1 MRGVSETRFCMEIN
15 SRHARVPGRPN
26 LLLLDSTG
34 SVSQLAER
42 SKTCRSFSLG
52 TLRADVPALRLHTLS
67 RFHLVKDRR
76 RADSPR
82 LVVSDSSQHAHFY
95 RCWSVGRPE
104 AWVVNQDGI
113 CPASCVFGPDSI
125 GFRAGNLEVQQRYRA
140 TQCQACAHIRGAIP
154 ESPNLQEFFR
164 QYRSE
169 E

>member
-42 SKTCRSFSLG
+42 SKTFRSFSLG

-67 RFHLVKDRR
+67 RFHLGKDRR

-82 LVVSDSSQHAHFY
+82 LVVPDSSQHAHFY
-95 RCWSVGRPE
+95 RCGVWGVRKPGWLTKMASVLLLAFSVPTLLVF
-104 AWVVNQDGI
+104 AQGI
-113 CPASCVFGPDSI
+113 
-125 GFRAGNLEVQQRYRA
+125 
-140 TQCQACAHIRGAIP
+140 
-154 ESPNLQEFFR
+154 
-164 QYRSE
+164 
-169 E
+169 